1 MSRYRNASPRHDEP
15 PRAGGT
21 AATTATTAAAAAG
34 STTRQS
40 CADRPTSNEAAQKTR
55 FSVRKNTLA
64 LGAVCLASL
73 MFSLEISSVPVILPT
88 LERVLHGDFKG
99 MQWIMN
105 AYTLAV
111 TTVLMATG
119 TLADR
124 FGRRRILVIGIAL
137 FGLTSLIC
145 GLAQSVPT
153 LIVGRLLQGA
163 SGGAM
168 LICQVAVLSH
178 QFNEGPERARAFSA
192 WGIVLGIGLG
202 FGPIIGGMIVA
213 VSGWQWVF
221 WVHALLAIATLAL
234 VFGGV
239 QESRDPHA
247 HTFDVAGM
255 ATLSLAV
262 FGLVYF
268 ITQGPALG
276 FTSSRAIF
284 ILVATVLAFVAFLY
298 AERLSARPMFDFSV
312 FRIPQFSGALMGSA
326 GMNFS
331 FWPFMIYIPIY
342 FQIGLGYDS
351 VTAGL
356 ALLAYTL
363 PTLLFPPLGER
374 LILRYGSGIAIPG
387 GLFVIGLGFML
398 MKYGS
403 SVAHPSALT
412 MLPGCILAGA
422 GLGLTNTP
430 VTNTTTG
437 AVPVERAGMASGI
450 DMSARMITLA
460 INIALMGAIL
470 IAGILFHLKAS
481 LPATIDAGLLARLA
495 EKVAAGDAEA
505 VKAGIPVLAQIDP
518 TGTAVHAA
526 LIDGF
531 GWVMLYGGAGVWV
544 LAVLSFVISGSAS
557 RRPGKVAT
565 RPAQQVARCDSC

>member
-1 MSRYRNASPRHDEP
+1 MSRYRNASPRHDER

-21 AATTATTAAAAAG
+21 AATTATTAATAAG

-124 FGRRRILVIGIAL
+124 FGRRRIFVIGIAL

-284 ILVATVLAFVAFLY
+284 ILVVTVLAFVAFLY
-298 AERLSARPMFDFSV
+298 AERFSARPMFDFSV

-470 IAGILFHLKAS
+470 IAGILFHLKAR

-565 RPAQQVARCDSC
+565 RPAQQVARCNSC

>member
-21 AATTATTAAAAAG
+21 AATTATTAATAAG

-124 FGRRRILVIGIAL
+124 FGRRRIFVIGIAL

-470 IAGILFHLKAS
+470 IAGILFHLKAR

>member
-1 MSRYRNASPRHDEP
+1 MSRYRNASPRHDERP
-15 PRAGGT
+15 HASTTGATANGT
-21 AATTATTAAAAAG
+21 ATGPEHRSAA
-34 STTRQS
+34 RQS
-40 CADRPTSNEAAQKTR
+40 RAVRATSSESAQTTTR
-55 FSVRKNTLA
+55 FSIRKNTLA

-73 MFSLEISSVPVILPT
+73 MFGLEISSVPVILPT

-124 FGRRRILVIGIAL
+124 FGRRRIFVIGIAL
-137 FGLTSLIC
+137 FGITSLIC
-145 GLAQSVPT
+145 GLAHSVPT

-192 WGIVLGIGLG
+192 WGIILGIGLG

-213 VSGWQWVF
+213 V
-221 WVHALLAIATLAL
+221 
-234 VFGGV
+234 
-239 QESRDPHA
+239 
-247 HTFDVAGM
+247 
-255 ATLSLAV
+255 

-268 ITQGPALG
+268 ITQGSDLG
-276 FTSSRAIF
+276 FTSPRAIV
-284 ILVATVLAFVAFLY
+284 IVVGTVIAFVAFLC
-298 AERLSARPMFDFSV
+298 AEQFSARPMFDFSV

-342 FQIGLGYDS
+342 FQIGLGYNS
-351 VTAGL
+351 MSAGL

-374 LILRYGSGIAIPG
+374 LVLRYGSGIAIPG
-387 GLFVIGLGFML
+387 GLFIIGLGFML

-403 SVAHPSALT
+403 SVAHPDALT

-437 AVPVERAGMASGI
+437 AVPAERAGMASGI

-470 IAGILFHLKAS
+470 IAGILFHLKAR
-481 LPATIDAGLLARLA
+481 LPATIDTGLLARLA
-495 EKVAAGDAEA
+495 EKIAAGDVEA
-505 VKAGIPVLAQIDP
+505 VKRGIPGLATLDP
-518 TGTAVHAA
+518 SGNAVHAA
-526 LIDGF
+526 LMEGF
-531 GWVMLYGGAGVWV
+531 GWVMLYGGVGVWV
-544 LAVLSFVISGSAS
+544 LAALSFLISGSAS
-557 RRPGKVAT
+557 RNPRQVRAAT
-565 RPAQQVARCDSC
+565 RAPTLPADPC

>member
-124 FGRRRILVIGIAL
+124 FGRRRIFVIGIAL

-298 AERLSARPMFDFSV
+298 AERFSARPMFDFSV

-470 IAGILFHLKAS
+470 IAGILFHLKAR

>member
-1 MSRYRNASPRHDEP
+1 MSRYRNASPRHDER

-124 FGRRRILVIGIAL
+124 FGRRRIFVIGIAL

-298 AERLSARPMFDFSV
+298 AERFSARPMFDFSV

-470 IAGILFHLKAS
+470 IAGILFHLKAR

>member
-470 IAGILFHLKAS
+470 IAGILFHLKAR

>member
-1 MSRYRNASPRHDEP
+1 MSRYRSAQPRHDERP
-15 PRAGGT
+15 DAV
-21 AATTATTAAAAAG
+21 AATEHPSTLRDVRAAHASSSAAAQ
-34 STTRQS
+34 STTR
-40 CADRPTSNEAAQKTR
+40 
-55 FSVRKNTLA
+55 FSIRRNTLA

-73 MFSLEISSVPVILPT
+73 MFGLEISSVPVILPT
-88 LERVLHGDFKG
+88 LERLLHGDFKG

-105 AYTLAV
+105 AYTLGV

-119 TLADR
+119 ALADR
-124 FGRRRILVIGIAL
+124 FGRRRIFVIGIAL
-137 FGLTSLIC
+137 FGITSLIC
-145 GLAQSVPT
+145 GFAQSVPT
-153 LIVGRLLQGA
+153 LIVARLLQGA

-178 QFNEGPERARAFSA
+178 QFSEGPERVRAFSA
-192 WGIVLGIGLG
+192 WGIILGIGLG

-221 WVHALLAIATLAL
+221 WIHALLAAVTLAL

-247 HTFDVAGM
+247 HTLDVAGIV
-255 ATLSLAV
+255 TLSLAV
-262 FGLVYF
+262 FGLTYY
-268 ITQGPALG
+268 ITQGSDLG
-276 FTSSRAIF
+276 FTSLRAI
-284 ILVATVLAFVAFLY
+284 LVLMATAVAFVAFLC
-298 AERLSARPMFDFSV
+298 AERLNVRPMFDFSV
-312 FRIPQFSGALMGSA
+312 FRIRKFSGALMGSA

-331 FWPFMIYIPIY
+331 FWPFMIYLPIY
-342 FQIGLGYDS
+342 FQIGLGYNS
-351 VTAGL
+351 VNAGL

-374 LILRYGSGIAIPG
+374 LALRYGSGIAIPA
-387 GLFVIGLGFML
+387 GLFTIGLGFML
-398 MKYGS
+398 MRYGS
-403 SVAHPSALT
+403 SVAHPGALT
-412 MLPGCILAGA
+412 MLPGCLLAGA

-437 AVPVERAGMASGI
+437 AVPAERAGMASGI

-470 IAGILFHLKAS
+470 VGGILFNLKAR
-481 LPATIDAGLLARLA
+481 LPATLDTASLGRLA
-495 EKVAAGDAEA
+495 EKIAAGDVEA
-505 VKAGIPVLAQIDP
+505 VRRGIPALATLDP
-518 TGTAVHAA
+518 SGTAVHAA

-544 LAVLSFVISGSAS
+544 LAALSFVISGSAS
-557 RRPGKVAT
+557 RRLRKIETIPT
-565 RPAQQVARCDSC
+565 QQSVRCDSC

>member
-124 FGRRRILVIGIAL
+124 FGRRRIFVIGIAL

-255 ATLSLAV
+255 VTLSLAV

-298 AERLSARPMFDFSV
+298 AERFSARPMFDFSV

-470 IAGILFHLKAS
+470 IAGILFHLKAR

-565 RPAQQVARCDSC
+565 RPAQQVARCNSC